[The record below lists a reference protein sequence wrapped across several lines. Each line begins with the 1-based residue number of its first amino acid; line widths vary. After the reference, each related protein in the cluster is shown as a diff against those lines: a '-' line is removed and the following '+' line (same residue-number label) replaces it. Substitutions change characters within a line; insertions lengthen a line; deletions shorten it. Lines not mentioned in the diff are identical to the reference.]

1 MAKLVHSNLETNEEN
16 NDGFTLTLYFEGTP
30 TDEEVRAV
38 CESLRGKHNGCVDV
52 EDEFFGW
59 KEYPN
64 PVADKAKLVRVQ
76 VFPFG

>member
-1 MAKLVHSNLETNEEN
+1 
-16 NDGFTLTLYFEGTP
+16 
-30 TDEEVRAV
+30 V